1 MAQTMTKK
9 VYVDFHI
16 IQTVPPSCVNR
27 DDTNSPKTAMYGGT
41 RRARVSSQAW
51 KKATRD
57 MFMEKGMRTK
67 GIYAIVAEKI
77 TSLNPRMSEEDA
89 KKKAEKIIKAANISL
104 NDKDG
109 FKTGALFF
117 MSPKQAEELALL
129 ALKDNFDKKAA
140 QAALNANPTIDIA
153 LFGRMVADD
162 PTLNI
167 DACCQVAHAI
177 STHKTE
183 TEFDFFTAIDD
194 CSPSDNAGAGMMG
207 TVEFNSSTL
216 YRYATIAVHDL
227 KEQLGNKDVTAY
239 AVQEFA
245 RAFIT
250 SMPTGKQNTFAN
262 RTLPDHVLVTI
273 RQDQPVNLA
282 GAFENAVKGN
292 NGYVEQS
299 MERLNAYTKKVY
311 ENYSGEPEQTYII
324 GNGLN
329 LQGLLKK
336 LGEDVR
342 NDLAD

>member
-1 MAQTMTKK
+1 MSNRL
-9 VYVDFHI
+9 YVDFHI

-27 DDTNSPKTAMYGGT
+27 DDTNSPKTAIYGGV

-57 MFMEKGMRTK
+57 MFKTQGIRTK
-67 GIYAIVAEKI
+67 KIHEILTEKI
-77 TSLNPRMSEEDA
+77 VSQGQGILLEDA
-89 KKKAEKIIKAANISL
+89 KKKAEKIINAAGITLS
-104 NDKDG
+104 KDG
-109 FKTGALFF
+109 EALKTGALFF
-117 MSPKQAEELALL
+117 ISPKQVEELAAL
-129 ALKDNFDKKAA
+129 ATRNNYEKKSA
-140 QAALNANPTIDIA
+140 QAALNENPTIDIA

-177 STHKTE
+177 STHKAE

-207 TVEFNSSTL
+207 TVEFNSATL

-227 KEQLGNKDVTAY
+227 KTQLGNADVAAE

-262 RTLPDHVLVTI
+262 RTLPDYVLVTI
-273 RQDQPVNLA
+273 RTDQPVNLV
-282 GAFENAVKGN
+282 GAFESPVKGI
-292 NGYVEQS
+292 NGYVES
-299 MERLNAYTKKVY
+299 SIERLNAYAKTIY
-311 ENYSGEPEQTYII
+311 DNYSGEPKKSLII
-324 GNGLN
+324 GNGVN
-329 LQGLLKK
+329 LPKLLEQ
-336 LGEDVR
+336 LEEGVR

>member
-1 MAQTMTKK
+1 MNNKL
-9 VYVDFHI
+9 YVDFHI

-27 DDTNSPKTAMYGGT
+27 DDTNSPKTAIYGGS

-57 MFMEKGMRTK
+57 MFTEKGIRTK
-67 GIYAIVAEKI
+67 SIYDIVTNKI
-77 TSLNPRMSEEDA
+77 MDFGPKISKEDA
-89 KKKAEKIIKAANISL
+89 EKKAEKIIKAANISL
-104 NDKDG
+104 SEKKGEDH
-109 FKTGALFF
+109 KTGALFF
-117 MSPKQAEELALL
+117 ISPKQAEELAKL
-129 ALKDNFDKKAA
+129 ALSDNYDKKVA
-140 QAALNANPTIDIA
+140 QAALNAHQSIDIA

-177 STHKTE
+177 STHKAE

-207 TVEFNSSTL
+207 TVEFNSATL

-227 KEQLGNKDVTAY
+227 KVQLGSADVATD
-239 AVQEFA
+239 AVKEFA
-245 RAFIT
+245 TAFIT

-262 RTLPDHVLVTI
+262 RTLPDYVLVTI
-273 RQDQPVNLA
+273 RSDQPVNLV
-282 GAFENAVKGN
+282 GAFESAVKGT

-299 MERLNAYTKKVY
+299 IERLTAYAMKVY
-311 ENYSGEPEQTYII
+311 KNYSGAPKHAYII
-324 GNGLN
+324 GDGLN
-329 LQGLLKK
+329 LQMLIKQ
-336 LGEDVR
+336 LGDDVC